1 MNETHLFH
9 QLFII
14 LNDNKIDPSV
24 IKSEM
29 GKNFEFSKL
38 MDHTKRTDCFDSN
51 NKSAK
56 YMQRIYDLI
65 EKHKGDIRDIF
76 AYPVIHAMMPV
87 ENIESF
93 ENALVKEK
101 LVKKIQKGLPFQ
113 QIDLDEKWYSYYKI
127 HYEGLPEQVPPETSE
142 NAKFQEIQV
151 VLKEE
156 YVMIEDIRDR
166 MQEEQQERQAFSNG
180 GSLAYIPKGT
190 QKEQDISNCLGIIS
204 KYDDVTIDELTTFP
218 VIRSMLV
225 LILLYFH
232 DQSGLSNWSPFG
244 CIGNPVTGFS
254 YGSMIQVRP
263 SHNALAKED
272 AP

>member
-38 MDHTKRTDCFDSN
+38 MDHTKRIECFESDN
-51 NKSAK
+51 NSAK

-65 EKHKGDIRDIF
+65 QEHKGDIQDFF
-76 AYPVIHAMMPV
+76 AYPVMHLMVPV

-93 ENALVKEK
+93 ENTLKEEK
-101 LVKKIQKGLPFQ
+101 LVKNIQKGLPFQ
-113 QIDLDEKWYSYYKI
+113 QIDLDEKWYCYYKI

-156 YVMIEDIRDR
+156 YVTIEDIRER
-166 MQEEQQERQAFSNG
+166 MEEEKQEREAFSNG

-218 VIRSMLV
+218 VIRTIV
-225 LILLYFH
+225 PIE
-232 DQSGLSNWSPFG
+232 N
-244 CIGNPVTGFS
+244 
-254 YGSMIQVRP
+254 IQK
-263 SHNALAKED
+263 LAPGQ
-272 AP
+272 A